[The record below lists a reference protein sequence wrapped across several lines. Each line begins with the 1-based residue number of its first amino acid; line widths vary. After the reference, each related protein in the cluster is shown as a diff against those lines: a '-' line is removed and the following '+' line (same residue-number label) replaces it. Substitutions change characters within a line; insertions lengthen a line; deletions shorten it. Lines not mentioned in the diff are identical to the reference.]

1 MAIPAAQY
9 LRMSTEDQQYSM
21 TNQSLRI
28 KEYADK
34 HGFDIVKTYEDP
46 GKSGVIIKHRHGL
59 RALLKEVVNGTAGF
73 KAILVYDVS
82 RWGRFQNPDEAAHY
96 EFLCAESGIPLHYCA
111 EQFSNDGTASS
122 AVVKALKRSMAAEF
136 SRELGEKVVRGKTQ
150 LAKMGFW
157 MGGPPGYGY
166 RRRLVSSDG
175 KLKRVLNDGEQK
187 SLKTERIA
195 LVLGPRKEIR
205 DVRMIFSMAAHGRN
219 CTEIVRELSAKKILF
234 KSRSWNDVT
243 ILDILTNPKYTG
255 CGVWNRRTQRLHTT
269 RRQLDPPLWI
279 TKPFA
284 FPAIVDQQTFDR
296 AQATIQKMRDS
307 RWPDEKIL
315 KRIRRLLQTKG
326 RLSEGVLLR
335 ARGMPSLA
343 TIHKHFGTFRQ
354 LYERLGYDL
363 DARYVFRSDQLQRSK
378 NLRRSLVGEL
388 KRLFPD
394 HVSVALSRNGAR
406 AILRIDDAF
415 MVSIVFCRPQRTQ
428 KGRCWAAKPNPAEAD
443 YITLLCF
450 LNHRHDRVLQYY
462 VAPRLVSRN
471 EQRLYS
477 GSPFLRQAGKLVRL
491 SDFYASVIR
500 FRDERASCA
509 SIGSLPEPTALK
521 SRPRRDWI
529 KRVPTFRQPRRNPG
543 SKAQSL

>member
-1 MAIPAAQY
+1 MPIPAAQY

-21 TNQSLRI
+21 TNQSLHI

-34 HGFDIVKTYEDP
+34 NGFDIVKTYDDP

-59 RALLKEVVNGTAGF
+59 RALLKEVVSGTAGF

-111 EQFSNDGTASS
+111 EQFSNDGTTSS
-122 AVVKALKRSMAAEF
+122 AIVKALKRSMAAEF
-136 SRELGEKVVRGKTQ
+136 SRELGEKVVRGKTL

-175 KLKRVLNDGEQK
+175 KLKRVLKKGEQK
-187 SLKTERIA
+187 SIKTERIA

-205 DVRMIFSMAAHGRN
+205 DVRMIFSMAALGRN
-219 CTEIVRELSAKKILF
+219 CTDIVRELNSKKILF
-234 KSRSWNDVT
+234 KGTSWNDVT
-243 ILDILTNPKYTG
+243 VLEMLTNPKYTG
-255 CGVWNRRTQRLHTT
+255 CNVWSRRTQRLHTT
-269 RRQLDPPLWI
+269 LRKLDPQMWI
-279 TKPFA
+279 TKPSA
-284 FPAIVDQQTFDR
+284 FPAIVDQKTFDR

-315 KRIRRLLQTKG
+315 KRVRRLLQTKG
-326 RLSEGVLLR
+326 SLSEGVMMR
-335 ARGMPSLA
+335 ARGMPCMA

-354 LYERLGYDL
+354 LYERIGYDL
-363 DARYVFRSDQLQRSK
+363 NPRYVFRSDQLQRSK
-378 NLRRSLVGEL
+378 NLRTSVVGEL

-394 HVSVALSRNGAR
+394 QVSVSLSRNGAR
-406 AILRIDDAF
+406 AILRIDDTF

-428 KGRCWAAKPNPAEAD
+428 KGRCWAAKPNPVEAG

-450 LNHRHDRVLQYY
+450 LNHKHDRVLQYH
-462 VAPRLVSRN
+462 VAPRLWSRN
-471 EQRLYS
+471 EQRLYP
-477 GSPFLRQAGKLVRL
+477 GSSFLRQAGKLVRL
-491 SDFYASVIR
+491 TDFYSSVVKCREEI
-500 FRDERASCA
+500 ASCVSVA
-509 SIGSLPEPTALK
+509 SFCQ
-521 SRPRRDWI
+521 SRP
-529 KRVPTFRQPRRNPG
+529 
-543 SKAQSL
+543 L